1 LQGVLVTNE
10 VEKPPL
16 SADIERFIGKMK
28 TNSITGAYAL
38 YIARDAINYSIHAE
52 DRRIKAYAQQLA
64 GYEWQVQS
72 PPTIEYVANTVHEI
86 LRLEGKHY
94 KLSTVRTW
102 VKEVAPHSAHRPGR
116 RPKK

>member
-1 LQGVLVTNE
+1 VTNE

-52 DRRIKAYAQQLA
+52 DRRIKAYAQ
-64 GYEWQVQS
+64 
-72 PPTIEYVANTVHEI
+72 
-86 LRLEGKHY
+86 
-94 KLSTVRTW
+94 
-102 VKEVAPHSAHRPGR
+102 
-116 RPKK
+116 